1 MPKKTT
7 TRAKKITTLSRP
19 KPVGS
24 FPKLEESLLKL
35 WAKERTFERSLERTK
50 RGKRFVFYD
59 GPPYAT
65 GKPHTGHLLPGT
77 LKDVVPR
84 FKTMQGRYVE
94 RRFGW
99 DCHGLPVEYELE
111 KELGIKRRQEIEE
124 MGIGTFNDKC
134 RSIVLRFTKEWEKVT
149 RRLGRWADFE
159 NDYKTMDPDYMES
172 VWHVVKALYEK
183 DLLYEGRQSMHICP
197 RCATPLSNFEVALG
211 YADRNDPAVFVK
223 FPLATDPYTAFVAWT
238 TTPWTLPGNVL
249 LAVNPEFRYVEVEHD
264 GERLIVAKSLLKATF
279 GEHAKVRRTVPAR
292 ELVGKKYA
300 APFPVAG
307 LKGRHYQVV
316 ADGSVTADE
325 GTGILH
331 VAPAFGEEDM
341 RIGKRE
347 KAPLVQHITITGEV
361 TDPFD
366 RYHGMPALEAN
377 DPILR
382 DLRRAGRLLRKE
394 SATHSYPHCWR
405 CDTPLLN
412 YATRSWFVSVGK
424 LKKRLVKE
432 NKSVNWTPEH
442 VRDGRFGQWLDGARD
457 WAISRYRFWGTPI
470 PIWRCGNGHL
480 EVIGS
485 RAELKRRSGQAP
497 KDLHRQHV
505 DPITFKC
512 TECKEK
518 MHRIE
523 DILDVWFD
531 SGSMPFAQRHY
542 PFEHKRDFTDKYYPA
557 DFISEAA
564 DQTRGWFY
572 TLHVLGVAMTN
583 RKAYR
588 NVVLLG
594 LILAEDGRK
603 LSKRLKNFPEL
614 DPFFAEY
621 GADAIRLCLM
631 MQPIVRGEA
640 ARFSERAVGEVLRN
654 FTGTLFNAYSFHATY
669 AAIDKWKVSP
679 PPAKPKH
686 LLDRWVLAR
695 LDGLTR
701 DVTDALERYDMLAA
715 GRELYGFVDE
725 LSNWYVRRSRRRF
738 WKSAD
743 DRDKREAFATLHH
756 VLVTFCRLAAPF
768 TPFITDHIHRKLTG
782 ESVHLAQWPSSG
794 SQPRDAALL
803 RQMQQARRAV
813 RLGLAARSQ
822 AEVRVRQPLAA
833 AYGPK
838 LASPEIVEMVK
849 AELNVK
855 DYRTFDE
862 TDGSFGRTARPVPK
876 EVAKVAGD
884 RTQSVIKDI
893 KAGGYRRGKDG
904 TYVVGTV
911 ALPAEAVELRYE
923 KRGHVTES
931 SGALT
936 VSLDT
941 NLNPALVEEGLARE
955 VIRHVQEFRK
965 ESGLNVEDRIT
976 LMLATDASELSKA
989 IEEHR
994 DLIAGEAL
1002 ARSLAFGDP
1011 SGKVKRV
1018 DIGKHALRMAL
1029 KRA

>member
-1 MPKKTT
+1 MPKKITVL
-7 TRAKKITTLSRP
+7 KKPRP
-19 KPVGS
+19 IDS
-24 FPKLEESLLKL
+24 FPQLEESLLKL
-35 WAKERTFERSLERTK
+35 WNKERTFEQSLKRTK

-134 RSIVLRFTKEWEKVT
+134 KSIVLRFTKEWEKVT
-149 RRLGRWADFE
+149 TRLGRWVDFE
-159 NDYKTMDPDYMES
+159 DDYKTMDPDYMES
-172 VWHVVKALYEK
+172 IWHIVKTLYEK

-249 LAVNPEFRYVEVEHD
+249 LAVNPDLRYVEVKQGNEK
-264 GERLIVAKSLLKATF
+264 LIVAESRLEHTF
-279 GEHAKVRRTVPAR
+279 GKGAKVLRTISAR
-292 ELVGKKYA
+292 QLVGKQYA

-307 LKGRHYQVV
+307 LEGKHYRVV
-316 ADGSVTADE
+316 ADASVTADE
-325 GTGILH
+325 GTGVLH
-331 VAPAFGEEDM
+331 VAPAFGEDDM

-347 KAPLVQHITITGEV
+347 GAPLVQHITINGEV
-361 TDPFD
+361 TEPFD

-377 DPILR
+377 EPIIA
-382 DLRRAGRLLRKE
+382 DLKRAGRLLRKE
-394 SATHSYPHCWR
+394 SVTHSYPHCWR

-412 YATRSWFVSVGK
+412 YATRSWFVSVKK
-424 LKKRLVKE
+424 LKERLVKE
-432 NKSVNWTPEH
+432 NKEINWTPEH
-442 VRDGRFGQWLDGARD
+442 VRDGRFGQWLEGARD

-485 RAELKRRSGQAP
+485 RAELKQRSGKAP
-497 KDLHRQHV
+497 ADLHRQHV
-505 DPITFKC
+505 DRITFRCK
-512 TECKEK
+512 ECKEE
-518 MHRIE
+518 MRRIE

-531 SGSMPFAQRHY
+531 SGSMPFAQQHY
-542 PFEHKRDFTDKYYPA
+542 PFEHRQDFAKDYYPA
-557 DFISEAA
+557 DFISEAT

-572 TLHVLGVAMTN
+572 TLHVLGTAMTG

-640 ARFSERAVGEVLRN
+640 ARFSEKAVGEVLRN
-654 FTGTLFNAYSFHATY
+654 FTGTLFNAYSFLATY
-669 AAIDKWKVSP
+669 AAVDKWKVSP

-686 LLDRWVLAR
+686 VLDRWVLAR
-695 LDGLTR
+695 LDELTR
-701 DVTDALERYDMLAA
+701 SVTDALERYDMLAA
-715 GRELYGFVDE
+715 SRELYGFVDE
-725 LSNWYVRRSRRRF
+725 LSNWYIRRSRRRF
-738 WKSAD
+738 WKSGDEA
-743 DRDKREAFATLHH
+743 DKRQAFATLHH

-768 TPFITDHIHRKLTG
+768 APFITDHVHRELTG
-782 ESVHLAQWPSSG
+782 ESVHLADWPKDDKA
-794 SQPRDAALL
+794 RDAALL
-803 RQMQQARRAV
+803 KQMQQARQAV

-822 AEVRVRQPLAA
+822 AGIRVRQPLTA

-838 LASPEIVEMVK
+838 LASPEIAAMV
-849 AELNVK
+849 AEELNVK
-855 DYRTFDE
+855 DYHPFDE
-862 TDGSFGRTARPVPK
+862 EDESFGRTARPVPK
-876 EVAKVAGD
+876 AVATVAGD
-884 RTQSVIKDI
+884 RTQAVLRDI
-893 KAGGYRRGKDG
+893 KAGKFKRDPDG
-904 TYVVGTV
+904 SYAVGTV
-911 ALPAEAVELRYE
+911 KLPADAVELRFE

-931 SGALT
+931 DGTTT

-941 NLNPALVEEGLARE
+941 DLTPALVGEGLARE

-976 LMLATDASELSKA
+976 LTLSSDASELSKA
-989 IEEHR
+989 VESYR
-994 DLIAGEAL
+994 DLIAEETL
-1002 ARSLAFGDP
+1002 ARTLALGDV
-1011 SGKVKRV
+1011 SSKAKQV
-1018 DIGKHALRMAL
+1018 DVGKHSLRMAL